1 MSNKSEA
8 LYHKVAF
15 SIGISDSS
23 LGVLYTLLD
32 AEAPC
37 SQYDLCSEWSI
48 PKQTI
53 NTAVAALQKK
63 GMVFLSPI
71 PGTRN
76 KKNIAF
82 TEFGRDFAEK
92 TVGILRMAEL
102 DALAELSPEE
112 RELYHHPKP
121 ERKKCL
127 LRLLYLQKPFPAGL
141 LHALYQAQPSGGC
154 RPVCYSTAGAF
165 GSFLFGAGGSYQFGS
180 NQKKPVFPTG
190 RFDYHQGAG
199 AGKSHPIQTVYLSRL
214 ERR

>member
-1 MSNKSEA
+1 MFGGIKMTEIKEQLSQLNKMSNKSEA

-63 GMVFLSPI
+63 GVAFLSPI

-82 TEFGRDFAEK
+82 TEFGR
-92 TVGILRMAEL
+92 
-102 DALAELSPEE
+102 
-112 RELYHHPKP
+112 
-121 ERKKCL
+121 
-127 LRLLYLQKPFPAGL
+127 
-141 LHALYQAQPSGGC
+141 
-154 RPVCYSTAGAF
+154 
-165 GSFLFGAGGSYQFGS
+165 
-180 NQKKPVFPTG
+180 
-190 RFDYHQGAG
+190 
-199 AGKSHPIQTVYLSRL
+199 
-214 ERR
+214 

>member
-1 MSNKSEA
+1 MFGGIKMTEIKEQLSQLNKMSNKSEA

-63 GMVFLSPI
+63 GVAFLSPI

-112 RELYHHPKP
+112 RELYIRLNEKYNCRLI
-121 ERKKCL
+121 EKLYRIMDEVNQDRKDC
-127 LRLLYLQKPFPAGL
+127 
-141 LHALYQAQPSGGC
+141 
-154 RPVCYSTAGAF
+154 
-165 GSFLFGAGGSYQFGS
+165 
-180 NQKKPVFPTG
+180 
-190 RFDYHQGAG
+190 D
-199 AGKSHPIQTVYLSRL
+199 
-214 ERR
+214 